1 MDAGILARQPDA
13 LRLSWIHERRE
24 PRMHEEECVMKPAR
38 SVVAVLLAGAAMAVS
53 AQSHLTLYGIIDLG
67 YLYTDPANGPSMRE
81 LADGIQSQSRF
92 GVRGVERLTRD
103 LNAVFTLEGGL
114 AVDTGQ
120 SQQANRLFGRQAWAS
135 LVAHAGEIRL
145 GRQYGLGYEYFLAD
159 TSPFG
164 TTFRDAG
171 TGNVFS
177 SASGR
182 LILDNVVMART
193 GDFGGFSGAV
203 GYSFNANGAEQPV
216 MGNNTDAWTAGARY
230 RGHDFYLAASYESF
244 SCPDTASG
252 TTFNA
257 CNAVSRQRQSHW
269 QVGGSYAFSVFRI
282 YGMWGVEENQF
293 NFFAVTPAKKA
304 DVYELGV
311 RAKFSGGEV
320 FAAYQGRDDDW
331 NADLDVWGLGYTY
344 PLSRRTNLYTFVS
357 NTSADDTPTAQVVSG
372 GRIVSEGYTAA
383 QISAYRERDRVQV
396 GAGVRHTF

>member
-1 MDAGILARQPDA
+1 
-13 LRLSWIHERRE
+13 
-24 PRMHEEECVMKPAR
+24 MKPAR

-67 YLYTDPANGPSMRE
+67 YLYTDPDNGPSMRE

-145 GRQYGLGYEYFLAD
+145 GRQYGLGCEYFLAD

-216 MGNNTDAWTAGARY
+216 SGNNTDAWTAGARY

-244 SCPDTASG
+244 NCPDSAAG

-282 YGMWGVEENQF
+282 YGMWAVEENQF

-311 RAKFSGGEV
+311 KAKFSGGEV

-383 QISAYRERDRVQV
+383 QISAYRDRDRVQV

>member
-1 MDAGILARQPDA
+1 MKLARIA
-13 LRLSWIHERRE
+13 TAI
-24 PRMHEEECVMKPAR
+24 
-38 SVVAVLLAGAAMAVS
+38 VVAGAAMSAS

-67 YLYTDPANGPSMRE
+67 YLYTDPASGPSLRE

-92 GVRGVERLTRD
+92 GIRGVERLAPD
-103 LNAVFTLEGGL
+103 LNAMFTLEGGL
-114 AVDTGQ
+114 AADTGQ

-135 LVAHAGEIRL
+135 LVARTGEIRL

-171 TGNVFS
+171 TGSVFS

-182 LILDNVVMART
+182 LIFDNVLMVRT

-203 GYSFNANGAEQPV
+203 GYSFNANGTEQPG
-216 MGNNTDAWTAGARY
+216 MGNNTGAWTAGARY
-230 RGHDFYLAASYESF
+230 RGHAIYLAASYESF
-244 SCPDTASG
+244 NCPDTASG
-252 TTFNA
+252 TTFST

-269 QVGGSYAFSVFRI
+269 QVGGSYAFSLFRV
-282 YGMWGVEENQF
+282 YGMWGAEENQF

-304 DVYELGV
+304 NVYELGV
-311 RAKFSGGEV
+311 KAKFVGGEV

-331 NADLDVWGLGYTY
+331 NANLDVWGLGYTY

-357 NTSADDTPTAQVVSG
+357 NTSADDTPSAQVLSG
-372 GRIVSEGYTAA
+372 GSVAREGYTAS
-383 QISAYRERDRVQV
+383 QINAYRERDRVQL
-396 GAGVRHTF
+396 GAGIRHMF

>member
-1 MDAGILARQPDA
+1 VAGLPARQRAA
-13 LRLSWIHERRE
+13 LRLSWAHARGD
-24 PRMHEEECVMKPAR
+24 PRINEEECVMNPAR
-38 SVVAVLLAGAAMAVS
+38 SVVAVVFASAALSVS

-67 YLYTDPANGPSMRE
+67 YLYTDPANGPSLRE

-114 AVDTGQ
+114 AADTGQ

-135 LVAHAGEIRL
+135 LIARAGEIRL

-182 LILDNVVMART
+182 LIFDNVLMART
-193 GDFGGFSGAV
+193 GDFDGFSGAV
-203 GYSFNANGAEQPV
+203 GYSFNANGAEQAGT
-216 MGNNTDAWTAGARY
+216 GNNTAAWTAGARY
-230 RGHDFYLAASYESF
+230 RGHDVYLAASYESF
-244 SCPDTASG
+244 NCPDTASG

-257 CNAVSRQRQSHW
+257 CNAVSRQRQSQW
-269 QVGGSYAFSVFRI
+269 QVGGSYAFSVFRV
-282 YGMWGVEENQF
+282 YGMWAGEENQF
-293 NFFAVTPAKKA
+293 NFFAVTPAKRA

-311 RAKFSGGEV
+311 KAKLGGGEV

-357 NTSADDTPTAQVVSG
+357 NTRADDAPTAQVVSAG
-372 GRIVSEGYTAA
+372 SIVREGYTAS
-383 QISAYRERDRVQV
+383 QINAYRERDRVQFA
-396 GAGVRHTF
+396 AGLRHNF